1 MNKRN
6 GTFSEKQEAP
16 VIRKTAQRRI
26 SIDSIAAISKHLGLK
41 TNQQQPNAST
51 KNSKNTS
58 CSLSATNNQS
68 SVIEVTHQA
77 KTSKLKMPVSC
88 LEQTHLASFLDAD
101 HKNKCLLP
109 SASPGCSSSG
119 KGSLKEN
126 ESLLDVNCTRK
137 LEDYSLPVS
146 FGKRKK
152 QHSRKEKPTKH
163 TLKDDSSSRKTH
175 SKSCGPAEVFDI
187 FQCEADDSMSLRQPQ
202 YFSDEVKE
210 PKVDKEPRERVLRPG
225 MILLKSYIS
234 DSEQVSIARKC
245 RELGVGPGGFYR
257 PGYKYGAKLRLH
269 MMCLGL
275 DWDPQ
280 TREYQKRRLIDKSKP
295 PDIPIEFSE
304 LVKRAML
311 DSLALIR
318 RDYQVS
324 DAEDIL
330 PQMNPDIC
338 IVNFYSETGRL
349 GLHQIF

>member
-1 MNKRN
+1 MDC
-6 GTFSEKQEAP
+6 F
-16 VIRKTAQRRI
+16 
-26 SIDSIAAISKHLGLK
+26 
-41 TNQQQPNAST
+41 
-51 KNSKNTS
+51 
-58 CSLSATNNQS
+58 
-68 SVIEVTHQA
+68 
-77 KTSKLKMPVSC
+77 
-88 LEQTHLASFLDAD
+88 
-101 HKNKCLLP
+101 
-109 SASPGCSSSG
+109 
-119 KGSLKEN
+119 
-126 ESLLDVNCTRK
+126 
-137 LEDYSLPVS
+137 
-146 FGKRKK
+146 
-152 QHSRKEKPTKH
+152 
-163 TLKDDSSSRKTH
+163 
-175 SKSCGPAEVFDI
+175 
-187 FQCEADDSMSLRQPQ
+187 
-202 YFSDEVKE
+202 
-210 PKVDKEPRERVLRPG
+210 
-225 MILLKSYIS
+225 
-234 DSEQVSIARKC
+234 QVSIARKC

-349 GLHQIF
+349 GLHQVHIYWLNYHFSAC